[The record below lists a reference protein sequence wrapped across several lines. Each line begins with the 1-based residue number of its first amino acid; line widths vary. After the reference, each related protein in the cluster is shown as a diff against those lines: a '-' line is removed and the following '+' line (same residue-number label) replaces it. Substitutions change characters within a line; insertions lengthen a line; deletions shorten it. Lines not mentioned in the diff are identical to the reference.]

1 MTIRKAT
8 TDDVKIIASLSALK
22 RKQYENY
29 QPQFHKEAEGAVEL
43 QTVFLKDFLSKENV
57 IALIYGD
64 GAQKING
71 FIIGAVV
78 NSPPVYNPGGKVCF
92 VDDFMVS
99 DPSLWSTVG
108 KALLERVIELG
119 KEKGAVLANVVCG
132 PLDKPKKEMLNQYG
146 FGVATEWNVKPI
158 K

>member
-99 DPSLWSTVG
+99 DPSLTRPPQPGPVEKSYFSIMG
-108 KALLERVIELG
+108 Q
-119 KEKGAVLANVVCG
+119 EKGGIYA
-132 PLDKPKKEMLNQYG
+132 KEETQRRADH
-146 FGVATEWNVKPI
+146 FHVAPGRG
-158 K
+158 